1 MDFEDTPEEADFRAE
16 VRAWLA
22 KTAPAFSGGVGGLM
36 RSVRSPEELAKAK
49 QWQAQKAEARYAKI
63 MWPKEY
69 GGMDGTPIQNVIYAQ
84 EEAKYDVPNGPFVI
98 GLGMCIPTVIA
109 HGSEADRARYVEP
122 ALHGREIW
130 CQLFSEPAA
139 GSDLAGIRTRAE
151 RDGDDWIIN
160 GQKIWTSGAHY
171 SDFGIL
177 VTRSDPGVAKHKGLT
192 FFYLDMKSPGVE
204 IKPIRQI
211 SGASNFNE
219 VYFTDVRIPDSQ
231 RLGAPGQGW
240 QVSLTTLMNERA
252 AIGGADAGLGI
263 RELIEL
269 ARSIELPDGP
279 AIKNAAVREK
289 IADWHIQAEGL
300 KYTGFRSITALSKG
314 QTPGPENS
322 ITKAVSAARGQDLAA
337 FAMELMEMG
346 GILRD
351 DALVPYAAG
360 FQEQWISSPAS
371 RIAGG
376 TDEILRNIIAERV
389 LGLPGE
395 IRVDKDIP
403 FNELPTGAG

>member
-1 MDFEDTPEEADFRAE
+1 
-16 VRAWLA
+16 
-22 KTAPAFSGGVGGLM
+22 
-36 RSVRSPEELAKAK
+36 
-49 QWQAQKAEARYAKI
+49 
-63 MWPKEY
+63 
-69 GGMDGTPIQNVIYAQ
+69 
-84 EEAKYDVPNGPFVI
+84 
-98 GLGMCIPTVIA
+98 
-109 HGSEADRARYVEP
+109 
-122 ALHGREIW
+122 
-130 CQLFSEPAA
+130 
-139 GSDLAGIRTRAE
+139 
-151 RDGDDWIIN
+151 
-160 GQKIWTSGAHY
+160 
-171 SDFGIL
+171 IL